1 MSFLIAPLVKN
12 QPAIQKT
19 LLRFL
24 GQEDPLEKGQA
35 IHSSILGFPC
45 GSAGKESTCNAGV
58 TWVQSLGWGDP
69 LEKGKATHSSILAWK
84 ILWNIYSPWDLKE
97 LDMT

>member
-35 IHSSILGFPC
+35 VHSSILGVPC
-45 GSAGKESTCNAGV
+45 GSAGKESACNG
-58 TWVQSLGWGDP
+58 GDLDLFP
-69 LEKGKATHSSILAWK
+69 GLRRIPWIRERLPTLVFWPGELHGQYSWTIKKAEH
-84 ILWNIYSPWDLKE
+84 
-97 LDMT
+97 